1 MKELTDAE
9 RMDAWKNLTEP
20 LTGKERLDAWKNL
33 TEPKPSW
40 ENFKFLLGAGE
51 TPNSAL
57 KRWREWRA
65 WKETKEEK

>member
-1 MKELTDAE
+1 MKE
-9 RMDAWKNLTEP
+9 
-20 LTGKERLDAWKNL
+20 LTGKERMDAWKNL

-57 KRWREWRA
+57 KRWRERRA
-65 WKETKEEK
+65 WKEARDSNSSQK

>member
-1 MKELTDAE
+1 MKE
-9 RMDAWKNLTEP
+9 
-20 LTGKERLDAWKNL
+20 LTGKERMDAWKNL

-40 ENFKFLLGAGE
+40 ENFKLLLGAGE

-65 WKETKEEK
+65 WKEARDSNTSQK

>member
-1 MKELTDAE
+1 MNK
-9 RMDAWKNLTEP
+9 

-33 TEPKPSW
+33 TEPKPPW
-40 ENFKFLLGAGE
+40 ENFKWLLAAGE